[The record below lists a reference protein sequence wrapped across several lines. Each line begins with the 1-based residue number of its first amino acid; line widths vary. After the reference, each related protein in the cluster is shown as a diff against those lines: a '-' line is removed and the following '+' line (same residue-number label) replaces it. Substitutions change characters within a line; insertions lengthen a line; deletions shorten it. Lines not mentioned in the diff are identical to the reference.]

1 MGGWILVYE
10 DAKKQVFECAVCQN
24 PNHTVTVDKET
35 GKQTWGKR
43 EDENHGM

>member
-10 DAKKQVFECAVCQN
+10 DNEKQVFECAVCGN
-24 PNHTVTVDKET
+24 PDHTCTVDKKT

-43 EDENHGM
+43 PDENYGM